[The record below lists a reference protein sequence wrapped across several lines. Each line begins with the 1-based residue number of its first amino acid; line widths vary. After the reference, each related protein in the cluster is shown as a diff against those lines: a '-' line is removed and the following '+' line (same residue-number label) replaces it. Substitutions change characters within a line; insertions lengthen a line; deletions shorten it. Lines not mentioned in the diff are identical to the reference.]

1 MGWIRTLLLG
11 DVGNRLDIGDV
22 ERDVDRLQ
30 RELHAAWND
39 NTDQTQ
45 RIQALERE
53 VGELKLTTL
62 TLLRFLANKGA
73 IDLDE
78 LRLLVKTIERE
89 DQEQATPARG
99 LR

>member
-30 RELHAAWND
+30 RELHAAWTD

-89 DQEQATPARG
+89 DQEQTAPARG